1 MRRLILTLVFIVSA
15 ATWAPAQA
23 AGFLQD
29 LFSGFNRP
37 SPVVYRYAP
46 EQRHMRFVYDEALR
60 VSRRPHVA
68 EKSGQIRKVVQA
80 HSEKGRISFSTG
92 KTRLHVARRRSLK
105 TVALTKPTAA
115 ERAAPCCEIGL
126 ETTRIDG
133 DVTLRVGDAYM
144 TPDGLRIYRGRRLE
158 ARERAAFVDYRQAGL
173 RQKLKARLAA
183 VEPRRAD
190 GAPELAQG
198 FSPHLA
204 AVAHFTRDGATGRTS
219 FDPSGRV
226 IRVVGP

>member
-1 MRRLILTLVFIVSA
+1 MRRLILALVFIVSA
-15 ATWAPAQA
+15 VAWAPAQA

-29 LFSGFNRP
+29 LFSGFSRP

-60 VSRRPHVA
+60 VSRRPHA
-68 EKSGQIRKVVQA
+68 ARKSAQIRKAAQV
-80 HSEKGRISFSTG
+80 HSEQRRISFSAR
-92 KTRLHVARRRSLK
+92 KQRLHVVRRRVLK
-105 TVALTKPTAA
+105 AAAAIKSAAA
-115 ERAAPCCEIGL
+115 EPAAPCCEIGP
-126 ETTRIDG
+126 EMTGIDR

-144 TPDGLRIYRGRRLE
+144 TPEGLRIYRGRGAA
-158 ARERAAFVDYRQAGL
+158 AREGAAFVDYRRSGL
-173 RQKLKARLAA
+173 RQRLKARLAA
-183 VEPRRAD
+183 LERSRTD
-190 GAPELAQG
+190 GAPELTQG